1 MQTLAAPTS
10 SATPYTRQT
19 LVSLSQ
25 GMRTRFMLELV
36 LIPVL
41 LAAGAW
47 GVAKAMGAY
56 GQTTQIAAMLALL
69 AGPMVAGVVAEV
81 RVRMRS
87 PACPACRARLISSSG
102 RLLLAGDACARCGT
116 EIVGA
121 GPSTPP
127 ALPSH
132 ADFMARYN
140 ALAGPWN
147 RWIWITGITGAAAGV
162 GIVAI
167 ERGWIPRSAEPV
179 MIVLGL
185 LCAFAGMAA
194 WVKITKP
201 YIRRAGLN
209 CPNCHDPLM
218 GGPGGHLSRHTLQ
231 TGTCPWCHAP
241 VWA

>member
-1 MQTLAAPTS
+1 MQTLTS
-10 SATPYTRQT
+10 PATTSTPYTRQA

-36 LIPVL
+36 LIPVV

-56 GQTTQIAAMLALL
+56 GQTTTIAAMLAML

-87 PACPACRARLISSSG
+87 PACPACSARLVSSSG
-102 RLLLAGDACARCGT
+102 RLFLSGDACAQCGT
-116 EIVGA
+116 VIVGA

-127 ALPSH
+127 ALPSQ
-132 ADFMARYN
+132 AEFMARYN
-140 ALAGPWN
+140 ALAQPWN
-147 RWIWITGITGAAAGV
+147 RWIWISGITGAAAGV
-162 GIVAI
+162 GIFAI
-167 ERGWIPRSAEPV
+167 ERGWLPRSLEPV

-185 LCAFAGMAA
+185 AFAFAGTMA
-194 WVKITKP
+194 WVKVTKP

-209 CPNCHDPLM
+209 CPTCHDPLI
-218 GGPGGHLSRHTLQ
+218 GGPGGHLSRHTLR

-241 VWA
+241 VWN